1 LIERGLVA
9 LPPRLEQ
16 ARDVD
21 GIGLG
26 HEGNCSS
33 PLSFP
38 RTP

>member
-9 LPPRLEQ
+9 LAPRLEQ
-16 ARDVD
+16 ARDVN

-26 HEGNCSS
+26 HEGNCRSVS
-33 PLSFP
+33 RFP